1 MSLHEGI
8 GKKLIRGLK
17 TGAPVFDILFSPLTL
32 VAGIWFRVVRFWS
45 FRNLPVTKSIL
56 LKLGVFPIVDH
67 YYEPLFDFRKAGVR
81 KISSKL
87 DFNDARQLELL
98 SQLTFDVELQNT
110 PSNKTNK
117 TEFYFNNGS
126 FEDKDARLYYSL
138 IRKNKPAR
146 IIEIGSGFSTLMAV
160 KAVAKN
166 KDEVRSCEITCIEPY
181 EMSYLEK
188 LDVKLIRKKVED
200 IDVAVFAALEAN
212 DILFIDSSHIIRPGG
227 DVTHLLLSIV
237 PILKSGVWIHIHDI
251 FLPEDYPAHWLRD
264 EFRMWNEQYLLE
276 ALLTGN
282 PDFEIVCALNYLFVT
297 HKPQLMQ
304 AFPGNLSG
312 GNERRPGS
320 FWIRKR

>member
-17 TGAPVFDILFSPLTL
+17 AGAPVFDILFSPLTF

-45 FRNLPVTKSIL
+45 FRKLPLTKSIL

-67 YYEPLFDFRKAGVR
+67 YYEPLFDFRKAGKR

-98 SQLTFDVELQNT
+98 SQLTFDAELKDT
-110 PSNKTNK
+110 PSHKTNQ

-126 FEDKDARLYYSL
+126 FEDKDARLYYSI
-138 IRKNKPAR
+138 IRKNKPSR

-160 KAVAKN
+160 KAITKN
-166 KDEVRSCEITCIEPY
+166 KAEAQSCELTCIEPY
-181 EMSYLEK
+181 EMPYLEK

-200 IDVAVFAALEAN
+200 IDAATFSALEAN

-237 PILKSGVWIHIHDI
+237 PVLKSGVWIHVHDI

-282 PDFEIVCALNYLFVT
+282 PDFEIVFALNYLFVT
-297 HKPQLMQ
+297 HKPQLEQ
-304 AFPGNLSG
+304 AFPGNLSD
-312 GNERRPGS
+312 GNERKPGS